1 MSETSN
7 TAYRVLARKY
17 RPASFSA
24 MVGQEALVRT
34 LSNALSMG
42 RLAHAFVLT
51 GVRGVGKTS
60 TARILARGLN
70 CIGPDGQG
78 QPTLEP
84 CGQCEPC
91 RQIAEGRHV
100 DVLEM
105 DAASHTGV
113 DDVREIIDGTAYRPV
128 SARHKIYIIDEVH
141 MLSRSAFNALLKT
154 LEEPPE
160 SVIFIFATTEIRKV
174 PVTILS
180 RCQRFDL
187 RRVPT
192 ELLADHLSQIA
203 ASETITIS
211 AAAVRL
217 LARAAEGSVRDALSL
232 LDQAAAMG
240 EDTIDEALVTAMLG
254 QADAS
259 ALSTILTAALGG
271 DIKAALAG
279 FIEALSGGA
288 EPERVIADL
297 LDLVHLASMQAAGAP
312 GADLPE
318 AVRQPVA
325 SLADYGIAR
334 LGRSWQILLA
344 GHGEMARAP
353 QSGAAAEMLLIR
365 LAHTA
370 PMPTPAE
377 ILARLP
383 DAPSATAPS
392 ATAPA
397 PAPSATLPS
406 ATVPGSG
413 PTAAVPAAAPAPAGD
428 DSAGQTAV
436 QPAADRAGDEAA
448 SQTGFGDPPAPV
460 AAAGPGPSAAARQ
473 LAEQQAVPSAAA
485 LPEAVAAPLPEAE
498 AARVLEAESA
508 RAPAQQ
514 PGTLAEMAELLEAAG
529 ERALATRLRLHVGL
543 VSLAAGRLEIKL
555 VGDAP
560 NELPGQL
567 AKALSEHTGQR
578 WMVLLSEAAAQPTL
592 HETTQN
598 QLSAERLAAA
608 EHPLVAEILVR
619 FPGAQVSAVIPHQPA
634 ELEEAERHAADENAE
649 N

>member
-1 MSETSN
+1 MHGTDPNGKGNQVSETSN

-70 CIGPDGQG
+70 CVGPDGTG
-78 QPTLEP
+78 EPTLEP

-160 SVIFIFATTEIRKV
+160 AVIFIFATTEIRKV

-192 ELLADHLSQIA
+192 DLLADHLSQIA
-203 ASETITIS
+203 AAETITIS

-240 EDTIDEALVTAMLG
+240 EDTIDEALVAAMLG

-259 ALSTILTAALGG
+259 ALSAILAAALGG
-271 DIKAALAG
+271 DTEAALAG
-279 FIEALSGGA
+279 FNEALSGGA

-297 LDLVHLASMQAAGAP
+297 LDLVHLASLQAAGAP
-312 GADLPE
+312 AADLPE

-325 SLADYGIAR
+325 SLAEQGIAR

-353 QSGAAAEMLLIR
+353 HSGAAAEMLLIR

-383 DAPSATAPS
+383 DAPSASGPAAGTS
-392 ATAPA
+392 AAGSPAAGQPVAASSPGQAKPNAPA
-397 PAPSATLPS
+397 DAPQTGETSAAHPPAPMAS
-406 ATVPGSG
+406 
-413 PTAAVPAAAPAPAGD
+413 APAGPA
-428 DSAGQTAV
+428 SIAPQLV
-436 QPAADRAGDEAA
+436 VEPQLQPE
-448 SQTGFGDPPAPV
+448 PP
-460 AAAGPGPSAAARQ
+460 
-473 LAEQQAVPSAAA
+473 
-485 LPEAVAAPLPEAE
+485 AAPLPDAASP
-498 AARVLEAESA
+498 AAR
-508 RAPAQQ
+508 Q
-514 PGTLAEMAELLEAAG
+514 PSSLAEMADLLEAAG
-529 ERALATRLRLHVGL
+529 EWALATRLRLHIGL

-567 AKALSEHTGQR
+567 AKALSEQTGQR
-578 WMVLLSEAAAQPTL
+578 WMVLLSEAAAEPTL
-592 HETTQN
+592 HETSQN

-608 EHPLVAEILVR
+608 EHPVVAEILAR
-619 FPGAQVSAVIPHQPA
+619 FPGAEVSAVIPHEPA
-634 ELEEAERHAADENAE
+634 DLPETDRQEADRQAADENSE

>member
-312 GADLPE
+312 AADLPE

-383 DAPSATAPS
+383 DAPSAT
-392 ATAPA
+392 
-397 PAPSATLPS
+397 LPS
-406 ATVPGSG
+406 ATVPSATLPGSG

-428 DSAGQTAV
+428 DSAGQTAL

-448 SQTGFGDPPAPV
+448 IQAGFGDPPAPV

-473 LAEQQAVPSAAA
+473 LAEQLAEQQAEPPAVPSAAA

-498 AARVLEAESA
+498 AAPPPEAEAS

-634 ELEEAERHAADENAE
+634 ALKEAERHAADENAE